1 VSFTADGFAWVA
13 ERGPGQGRAEVY
25 VDGVHAGH
33 VRLWAASPKVPRIV
47 FARGWTSAGSHEVK
61 IVVVGTAGHPTV
73 NVDAFAF
80 LHPAA

>member
-1 VSFTADGFAWVA
+1 
-13 ERGPGQGRAEVY
+13 
-25 VDGVHAGH
+25 
-33 VRLWAASPKVPRIV
+33 V